1 MECPNLTH
9 KEKAV
14 QKKKFNKHNK
24 GKRAYITWDES
35 DSITSSSSKEE
46 EEINMCL
53 MAKEKS
59 EVSSASSSIS
69 LNKEN
74 YNILLQVFFET
85 HDEANR
91 LALANNGLKGLN
103 NWLEK
108 RVNSFEEELEVV
120 KIDFEYLNMIFQ
132 SSNFKDESSKPVKCE
147 NCEVLYAKV

>member
-1 MECPNLTH
+1 
-9 KEKAV
+9 
-14 QKKKFNKHNK
+14 
-24 GKRAYITWDES
+24 
-35 DSITSSSSKEE
+35 
-46 EEINMCL
+46 

-132 SSNFKDESSKPVKCE
+132 SFNFKDESSKPVKCE